1 MSNVAAAAED
11 ERPARVRVNA
21 AEQAVSACSGAVLTS
36 LFITPLDVVKVKMQ
50 HNSSI
55 MQLPCEHA
63 ACSGTSSYSVLM
75 RVARQGAFA
84 TFQPPRLYAAASCR
98 MRAMYSPSAL

>member
-1 MSNVAAAAED
+1 MLIQRHCKGKPIRRTDGTENSQYLTMSNVAAAAED

-50 HNSSI
+50 HN
-55 MQLPCEHA
+55 
-63 ACSGTSSYSVLM
+63 
-75 RVARQGAFA
+75 
-84 TFQPPRLYAAASCR
+84 
-98 MRAMYSPSAL
+98 